1 MKRKI
6 RIYIND
12 LRPWFI
18 EDHGRLPA
26 RYLAS
31 CEKFFLKK
39 KIAKPQAASKGGP
52 ARNVQGHKEKK

>member
-6 RIYIND
+6 NYND
-12 LRPWFI
+12 LLPWFI

-26 RYLAS
+26 GYLAS